1 MSEVEIVGAYL
12 YGSNDSKDF
21 DIFVQISRIPDDED
35 HEDLEDIKEGV
46 IEGLRRSIP
55 RLKGTRDIDAKS
67 MNVDLSF
74 VHIDE
79 DSKVMDWCEYDNLAE
94 ANNCLLTTFDHHR
107 FNTRAYDEAPVQAAL
122 TQNVSLKLVKNLR
135 TILTCLSRTEYRQ
148 EVKRLLKEG
157 SFAERIEFI
166 AEFVSSNKLQGV
178 ESFNKNLNDQEITK
192 DLAFCFIQLHALM
205 QGFEVFTKRDACMNY
220 PDLAKYI
227 LRTEGS
233 DDLEALESFIFE
245 IFTDLS
251 SNLEIFSELDAVRY
265 TKDQYGCLNKQ
276 EQLIEITED

>member
-21 DIFVQISRIPDDED
+21 DIFVQVSRIPNDED
-35 HEDLEDIKEGV
+35 QEDLEDIKEGV

-55 RLKGTRDIDAKS
+55 RLKGSRNIDAKN
-67 MNVDLSF
+67 MDIDLSF
-74 VHIDE
+74 IHVDE

-94 ANNCLLTTFDHHR
+94 ANNCLLTTFSHHR
-107 FNTRAYDEAPVQAAL
+107 FNTRAYDEAPVHKQL

-135 TILTCLSRTEYRQ
+135 TILTFLSRTQYRD
-148 EVKRLLKEG
+148 EVKRLLKYG
-157 SFAERIEFI
+157 TFAERIEFI
-166 AEFVSSNKLQGV
+166 AEFVSSNKLQSV
-178 ESFNKNLNDQEITK
+178 DSFNKNLSDQEITK
-192 DLAFCFIQLHALM
+192 DLAFCFIQLHALI

-227 LRTEGS
+227 LRTDGS
-233 DDLEALESFIFE
+233 EQLEALESFIFE
-245 IFTDLS
+245 IFNDLS
-251 SNLEIFSELDAVRY
+251 SNLEIFRELDAVRY
-265 TKDQYGCLNKQ
+265 AKDQYGCLNKQ